1 MNEASLKTSLDVVR
15 YTESEGGTAQSEVI
29 VESPVTV
36 WVNGV
41 ELVTLL
47 CLGRSLKYLAAGF
60 LWTEDVVLKKEDIK
74 SIDVNLEEGVVRVE
88 IDRDAEY
95 IKELTFKRLVT
106 TACGKGSSFYTIEK
120 VAGKLPVNKFAMK
133 VTPKDVI
140 PLVAEFENMSELH
153 EKTRGVHSALL
164 AKDRKGLIFH
174 DDIGRHNA
182 IDKVLG
188 HALLDD
194 VSVSDKMVLT
204 SGRISSE
211 VLLKVAKKGVP
222 VLVSRALPTN
232 LAVSLADQ
240 LGVTLIGY
248 VRKGA
253 MNVFTHPERVKL

>member
-1 MNEASLKTSLDVVR
+1 MSEEKLKTTLKVAR
-15 YTESEGGTAQSEVI
+15 YTESEGGPAESEVI
-29 VESPVTV
+29 VETPITIF
-36 WVNGV
+36 VNGV

-47 CLGRSLKYLAAGF
+47 CLGRSLEYLAAGF
-60 LWTEDVVLKKEDIK
+60 LWTENVVTMKDDIK
-74 SIDVNLEEGVVRVE
+74 SIDVDVDGGVVKME

-106 TACGKGSSFYTIEK
+106 TACGKGSSFYTIDT
-120 VAGKLPVNKFAMK
+120 VAGKLTFNESAITVS
-133 VTPKDVI
+133 PKDVI

-153 EKTRGVHSALL
+153 EKTRGVHSSLL
-164 AKDRKGLIFH
+164 AKDREALIFH

-188 HALLDD
+188 HALLDGVPVD
-194 VSVSDKMVLT
+194 DKMVLT

-232 LAVSLADQ
+232 LSVSLADQ

-253 MNVFTHPERVKL
+253 MNVFTHPQRVKL